1 VEEPAATLGR
11 YTYQALTT
19 GQAVLPGRTVHMAVW
34 FRLLR
39 SLLDEVSLAPSTLNT
54 HGRTTLERIWQ
65 ATGRPERGGLAV
77 WRPYEHLDWDLQQ
90 AMLHAAATALHLAA
104 DGQMTARGRLGSAL
118 QPPVHQHVYDGDAP
132 TRWPP
137 PGRRRWPNWRS
148 S

>member
-19 GQAVLPGRTVHMAVW
+19 GQAVLPGRTVRMAVW